1 MFTRLRLQGFKSWA
15 DTGDVSL
22 APITGLFGANS
33 SGKTSIFQFLL
44 LMKQTAESADRQL
57 VLDFGDD
64 QSLVSLGS
72 FREIVFN
79 HGPDAV
85 LEGEVE
91 WEMSPPLKIANPRN
105 PRSTLYSPK
114 RMTFSTEITTGGNG
128 ALFARRFAYRFDGHE
143 FGMQRKR
150 QSQYELLEDPGGY
163 HFDRT
168 VGRPKALTAPSKCYG
183 FPDQVRSSYQNA
195 GFLADLQVAFESFM
209 QSIYY
214 LGPLRVYPERQY
226 LWSGAQPGDV
236 GRHGEQA
243 VNALLASQGRGR
255 YISPGP
261 RRRKRTLEE
270 AVAVWLR
277 GLDLIHDFKVERI
290 ADDSNLYRVMVR
302 KSPRSPFV
310 LITDVGFGVSQI
322 LPILVLCYYVP
333 EGSIVILEQPEIH
346 LHPAVQAGL
355 ADVLIDAVR
364 SRGIQV
370 VFESHSEHLLQR
382 LQRRIAEEALVSAD
396 AALYFCDAGSGKSRV
411 TKLELDL
418 FGTIAN
424 WPEGFFGDP
433 LGEVAHATLAA
444 MRRKQAGE

>member
-302 KSPRSPFV
+302 KSPR
-310 LITDVGFGVSQI
+310 
-322 LPILVLCYYVP
+322 
-333 EGSIVILEQPEIH
+333 
-346 LHPAVQAGL
+346 
-355 ADVLIDAVR
+355 
-364 SRGIQV
+364 
-370 VFESHSEHLLQR
+370 
-382 LQRRIAEEALVSAD
+382 
-396 AALYFCDAGSGKSRV
+396 
-411 TKLELDL
+411 
-418 FGTIAN
+418 
-424 WPEGFFGDP
+424 
-433 LGEVAHATLAA
+433 
-444 MRRKQAGE
+444 